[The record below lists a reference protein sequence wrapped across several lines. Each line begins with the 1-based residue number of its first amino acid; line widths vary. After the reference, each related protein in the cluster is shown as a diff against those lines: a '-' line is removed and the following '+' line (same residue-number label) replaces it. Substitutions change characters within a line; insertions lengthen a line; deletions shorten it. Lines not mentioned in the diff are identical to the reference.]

1 MISATFSY
9 MLFLQ
14 PFPSFPTTASL
25 KCIILPLELPPVHK
39 PSYAFAVPGQCD
51 YDCVLRDLS
60 TDETTKR
67 TLSPLLR
74 QRTSEGSKSMASDSR
89 EQTRDGGE
97 ALVFEPEKIDEN
109 A

>member
-1 MISATFSY
+1 MNSATFSY

-25 KCIILPLELPPVHK
+25 NYIILPLGLPPVHK

-60 TDETTKR
+60 TDETTER

-74 QRTSEGSKSMASDSR
+74 QRTSQVLESMVSDSR

-97 ALVFEPEKIDEN
+97 ALVFEPEKIDQN